1 VADGRTRHHAGA
13 TYSATSSRED
23 FFILFYII
31 AAFDWDYAHIDE
43 MRVSLKEMKDN
54 VLKENDNIL
63 IVYDYVDDFTFTG
76 NSLTV
81 IDDTHIARFRQ
92 LCKTTHFTWDA

>member
-1 VADGRTRHHAGA
+1 
-13 TYSATSSRED
+13 
-23 FFILFYII
+23 
-31 AAFDWDYAHIDE
+31 
-43 MRVSLKEMKDN
+43 MKDN

-81 IDDTHIARFRQ
+81 IDDTVSTAV
-92 LCKTTHFTWDA
+92 